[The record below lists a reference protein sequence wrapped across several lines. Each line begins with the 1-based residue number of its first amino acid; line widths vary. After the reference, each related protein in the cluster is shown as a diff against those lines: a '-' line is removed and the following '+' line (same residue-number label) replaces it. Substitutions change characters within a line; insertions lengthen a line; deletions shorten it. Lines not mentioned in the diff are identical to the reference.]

1 MRSENRGTPQLRGRE
16 YAEGLVFVKLF
27 LLELRSK
34 PSGAEIILNG
44 KLLENQLTPQ
54 ILTLS
59 KGSYEIEIKKE
70 GYNSEHKTVEISRT
84 GKQPI
89 DVTLAPIVIE
99 KSNYLRWVWVLA
111 IAVLVIGF
119 ALWYR
124 FRTGKI
130 DPDIQYSIF
139 WKRQI
144 DEELAESG
152 VASLKSIVRKQR
164 YIDFTQQRYIE
175 ENPDYNLIYNRTENS
190 LELKIIPEFNSQWKL
205 AQENLENGNQEEFIQ
220 VIDKITEMLCETLGF
235 DKLQDT
241 PEQRGNIFAY
251 LIDAP
256 ELRTKI
262 LSPFPFV
269 YLREHTTS
277 DDDFKSC
284 LSSIVDAIKVNH
296 SFAVLTVFD
305 NASLL
310 RLKVKKLLYPQYDFI
325 VIDKNNFRGVLMAK
339 DPQNVFVQTINMW
352 WTTMFFE
359 QSGCDVKVVDD
370 KCIIEKTPGENLQE

>member
-1 MRSENRGTPQLRGRE
+1 M
-16 YAEGLVFVKLF
+16 
-27 LLELRSK
+27 
-34 PSGAEIILNG
+34 
-44 KLLENQLTPQ
+44 
-54 ILTLS
+54 
-59 KGSYEIEIKKE
+59 
-70 GYNSEHKTVEISRT
+70 
-84 GKQPI
+84 
-89 DVTLAPIVIE
+89 
-99 KSNYLRWVWVLA
+99 
-111 IAVLVIGF
+111 
-119 ALWYR
+119 
-124 FRTGKI
+124 
-130 DPDIQYSIF
+130 
-139 WKRQI
+139 
-144 DEELAESG
+144 
-152 VASLKSIVRKQR
+152 
-164 YIDFTQQRYIE
+164 
-175 ENPDYNLIYNRTENS
+175 IYNRTEKS

-284 LSSIVDAIKVNH
+284 LSSIVDAMKVNH

-310 RLKVKKLLYPQYDFI
+310 RLKVKKLLYTQYDFI

-370 KCIIEKTPGENLQE
+370 KCIIEKTPGENLQEYGKIYIHYSTSHNDIEEFHDFLQKEYKNSDGLKNKLAFVILGSTELSSGIYHILSSYRLNEGLITLTMLDFRLKLGSTSILTNN